1 MMRPPLWMRM
11 HIVENGKTKIRF
23 WFPVFIIWTLFLFL
37 AILLSP
43 LILVAAL
50 ILWPRSLGK
59 KILLLGPAF
68 FYLIG
73 SMRGLTILT
82 QSPKDQVCIYFR

>member
-1 MMRPPLWMRM
+1 MWPPLFMKI
-11 HIVENGKTKIRF
+11 HVVENSKTKVRLWI
-23 WFPVFIIWTLFLFL
+23 PIFIVWLLLLALTILF
-37 AILLSP
+37 AP

-59 KILLLGPAF
+59 KMLLLGPAF

-73 SMRGLTILT
+73 SMRGLNILT
-82 QSPKDQVCIYFR
+82 QSPKDQVYIYFR

>member
-1 MMRPPLWMRM
+1 M
-11 HIVENGKTKIRF
+11 HIVEDGKTKVRF
-23 WFPVFIIWTLFLFL
+23 WFPVFIIWLLLLVL
-37 AILLSP
+37 ALLIAP

-59 KILLLGPAF
+59 RLLLIGPAF

-73 SMRGLTILT
+73 SMRGLNILT